1 MSTAPAIILQ
11 LSGVGLRYGEAA
23 AVLHDIQLRL
33 EAGSFHFLSGP
44 TGAGKTSLLRLM
56 SLALPPSTGTMRL
69 FGQDIATLDRAGIA
83 ALRQRV
89 GVVFQDFRLLEHL
102 SSFDNVALPLRINGA
117 DEDETARFVADM
129 LGWLGLGDK
138 LDALPAD
145 LSMGQRQMICI
156 ARAVVGKPRL
166 LLADEPTS
174 NIDAKNADRLMNLFI
189 QLHKL
194 GTAVVFA
201 THSQSLLERY
211 PYPILEMTAGRLSP
225 PRRPRAA
232 TGPDGPPV
240 GPSDGSTSEAPSPEP
255 APGEPGPGEP
265 EERPGPG
272 PVAARATRSVVG
284 D

>member
-1 MSTAPAIILQ
+1 MQ
-11 LSGVGLRYGEAA
+11 LSGVSLRYGEAA
-23 AVLHDIQLRL
+23 PVLHDIDLRL
-33 EAGSFHFLSGP
+33 EAGGFHFLSGP

-56 SLALPPSTGTMRL
+56 SLSLPPATGVMRL
-69 FGQDIATLDRAGIA
+69 FGHDIATLDRAGIA
-83 ALRQRV
+83 ALRQRI

-174 NIDAKNADRLMNLFI
+174 NIDAKNAERLMNLFI

-201 THSQSLLERY
+201 THSQTLLDRY
-211 PYPILEMTAGRLSP
+211 PYPILEMAAGRLTAA
-225 PRRPRAA
+225 RRPAAAAPAVGPAAAEAPPAEAA
-232 TGPDGPPV
+232 TGESEDGQGEVPDA
-240 GPSDGSTSEAPSPEP
+240 AP
-255 APGEPGPGEP
+255 
-265 EERPGPG
+265 
-272 PVAARATRSVVG
+272 AARVVAG

>member
-1 MSTAPAIILQ
+1 MS
-11 LSGVGLRYGEAA
+11 LRYGDAA
-23 AVLHDIQLRL
+23 DVLRDIELEL

-44 TGAGKTSLLRLM
+44 TGAGKTSLLRLI
-56 SLALPPSTGTMRL
+56 SLSLPPTAGTIRL
-69 FGQDIATLDRAGIA
+69 FGQDIATLDRAGLA
-83 ALRQRV
+83 ALRQRI

-138 LDALPAD
+138 LEALPAD
-145 LSMGQRQMICI
+145 LSMGQRQMLCI

-174 NIDAKNADRLMNLFI
+174 NIDAKNAERLMNLFI

-201 THSQSLLERY
+201 THSQALMDRY
-211 PYPILEMTAGRLSP
+211 PYPVLEMRAGRL
-225 PRRPRAA
+225 RAA
-232 TGPDGPPV
+232 TPPAA
-240 GPSDGSTSEAPSPEP
+240 APP
-255 APGEPGPGEP
+255 AAAPTPTEPGPDRAAGET
-265 EERPGPG
+265 PGAAEAAPG
-272 PVAARATRSVVG
+272 AVG

>member
-1 MSTAPAIILQ
+1 M
-11 LSGVGLRYGEAA
+11 
-23 AVLHDIQLRL
+23 LHDIELRL

-44 TGAGKTSLLRLM
+44 TGAGKTSLLRLL
-56 SLALPPSTGTMRL
+56 SLALPPTTGAMTV
-69 FGQDIATLDRAGIA
+69 FGHDISTLDRAGIA
-83 ALRQRV
+83 ALRQRI

-102 SSFDNVALPLRINGA
+102 SAFDNVALPLRINGA

-174 NIDAKNADRLMNLFI
+174 NIDAKNAERLMNLFI

-201 THSQSLLERY
+201 THSQALLDRHA
-211 PYPILEMTAGRLSP
+211 YPILEMAAGRLSA
-225 PRRPRAA
+225 PRRPEAA
-232 TGPDGPPV
+232 APAV
-240 GPSDGSTSEAPSPEP
+240 GPAAAEVPLVEAAP
-255 APGEPGPGEP
+255 AEAADAGEP
-265 EERPGPG
+265 EDGQGAVPDAAP
-272 PVAARATRSVVG
+272 AARSVAG